1 MKKSSLYKA
10 LLLAN
15 LSLPVFSAYSMDGDY
30 MIPTTNITNQVAIER
45 NFYDQFNIDDV
56 TVGIKGMGQIDI
68 INKTPRIL
76 YQPIIQV
83 NDTLYL
89 LDAEVPAFTTTTVN
103 ISLPETLE
111 NISVLNE
118 VPFFKTN
125 VKEYA
130 QTQYKTIWGTV
141 DEDMASDYNTTIKGW
156 KYIDNRFDT
165 NQYFLT
171 WKDSYGANWTDATRI
186 KNFISRLN
194 YQHSAIYYRLQGAS
208 AVGMASGSGRIAM
221 YASQLK
227 PGVKSTYYHEKM
239 HNHGFS
245 HSSGMT
251 YGWADVIR
259 QSINSKGID
268 FFGNAETLDQGH
280 LFAKVISLKT
290 EGNNQVLRIAW
301 GSKDPQFTEIKGV
314 ITATDNV
321 KLNINLGVINDGQLT
336 NALLPSVHLPAPP
349 EESTFAGSAFI
360 YEQPNN
366 SIPVNTIDEINTQEN
381 GMEISFP
388 RPKLPTTIYVNVATD
403 LTGEHSG
410 SLIYPY
416 PSSAGFSN
424 PDYNATLFLEKTTAG
439 DYKMFTPQEAESYCD
454 SKGLSLGVLPPA
466 NSDEMI
472 ALQNL
477 YQMRGSMVG
486 LSAENS
492 VPTAFNVPSNYR
504 PQYIEEAEAGAL
516 VVCSL

>member
-30 MIPTTNITNQVAIER
+30 IIPTTNITNQVAIER

-83 NDTLYL
+83 NDTMYL

-118 VPFFKTN
+118 APFFKTN

-141 DEDMASDYNTTIKGW
+141 DEDMASDYNTAIKGW

-165 NQYFLT
+165 NRYFLT
-171 WKDSYGANWTDATRI
+171 WRDSYGANWTDATRI
-186 KNFISRLN
+186 QNFVSRVN
-194 YQHSAIYYRLQGAS
+194 KPHSVIYHRLQS
-208 AVGMASGSGRIAM
+208 TSSVGVAGNGRIAM
-221 YASQLK
+221 YQNRIQPGLK
-227 PGVKSTYYHEKM
+227 ATYYHEKM

-251 YGWADVIR
+251 YGWPDVITS
-259 QSINSKGID
+259 SIKSKGID
-268 FFGNAETLDQGH
+268 FFGKAEVLDDGH
-280 LFAKVISLKT
+280 LFGKVLSLRT
-290 EGNNQVLRIAW
+290 EGSKQVLRVAW
-301 GSKDPQFTEIKGV
+301 GSKDPQFTEIKGI
-314 ITATDNV
+314 ITATNGM
-321 KLNINLGVINDGQLT
+321 KLDINLGVVKGGYVANT
-336 NALLPSVHLPAPP
+336 LLPSVQLPAPP
-349 EESTFAGSAFI
+349 EQATSTGNAFI
-360 YEQPNN
+360 YDQPNN

-381 GMEISFP
+381 GMEITFS
-388 RPKLPTTIYVNVATD
+388 RPKVPANIYINVATD